1 MQYKVCIFV
10 FYIFRKIL
18 NMKHI
23 VFVIFAL
30 LISAQAVSAS
40 ANKDVSTLDADPRI
54 KTGKLAN
61 GLTYYIVKNKGVK
74 GVADFAV
81 AQKVGTVL
89 ENENQKGMCKM
100 LQLLATRGT
109 RSFPDSTIT
118 IYLNSLGLKHSDI
131 DFYTGADKIQYT
143 IKNLPIKNSS
153 TLDSALLIL
162 YNWMSSINI
171 DEEDIQKAT
180 PMLKNTIMDEWDA
193 QKRIDDKIIK
203 AVFPRSPY
211 AKSITLDQINN
222 FKGYNSKD
230 LRNFYYNWFR
240 PDLQAVLIVGDID
253 VDKVETQVKSIFQ
266 TIPKPLKSQ
275 KRNYYD
281 PKMPGKTKVVI
292 SKDPEF
298 NKTTVSISFL
308 NKPLLEKYRGTS
320 IPYIESYFDDAII
333 SLLTNRIQSEILSQ
347 NLPIA
352 NIQINRGKFMDIQNM
367 EKFSISFE
375 TQPNYV
381 YSAILFLSGEINRL
395 AQVGFNNQEFAKSR
409 EIYYRTLEY
418 LYDNRFS
425 QPNSVYM
432 ALFANNFYEKYSLAS
447 IELHFEIMKEILF
460 SLKTKQLNEYAAALL
475 GDKENVVIS
484 CCMPDVDGIEEL
496 SQERILSSFNNAL
509 SMATYSYS
517 QPEFVRWPKFEPS
530 QDVMQ
535 QSADVRTDWITGA
548 ETITLKNG
556 ITILFK
562 KTSSSLDSVAFR
574 AISKGG
580 FSLMRGINQSR
591 YVKGYINDISNLGGY
606 GNTPQSTWEKLF
618 KYNNLN
624 LKSVITNYSESLE
637 GYSSINSLNKLFHII
652 NLAFSARRIDENA
665 FNIYKRTKRYEAIY
679 HNLSPNNVF
688 ADSVQYYN
696 RSNKIYAPAISPNLI
711 EELDYQYIYNQINSR
726 FANPADFTFV
736 FAGNVDLELIKKY
749 ALTYLA
755 PLKTNQE
762 DSEDWLIVPDY
773 RFKGNLHKNFLHK
786 MVLPRTYIDFTSSYN
801 TSYNVENLIL
811 AYMYEKY
818 MQGEYAEGQIKEL
831 SPKNVIKCDIE
842 FYPEEIFVC
851 NAIFETDSAGASKI
865 VELIKL
871 TENKLI
877 NRDVDI
883 ARFELIK
890 KNLLQGFSN
899 AEKGNNFWVKVITDK
914 VLLGKDIA
922 GVYKE
927 TLEGITI
934 DKFVE
939 FVANVSAKGN
949 HISVIMEGTTED
961 VNTQNLFRE
970 NEFIKDFFGL

>member
-1 MQYKVCIFV
+1 
-10 FYIFRKIL
+10 
-18 NMKHI
+18 MKHI
-23 VFVIFAL
+23 VLACLTI
-30 LISAQAVSAS
+30 LISVSALFAS
-40 ANKDVSTLDADPRI
+40 TNKDVSALDTDPRV

-89 ENENQKGMCKM
+89 ENEDQKGMCKM
-100 LQLLATRGT
+100 LELLATRGT

-118 IYLNSLGLKHSDI
+118 MYLNSLGVKHSDI
-131 DFYTGADKIQYT
+131 VFYTGADKIQYT
-143 IKNLPIKNSS
+143 IKNLPINNNS

-171 DEEDIQKAT
+171 DEEDIQEAT

-193 QKRIDDKIIK
+193 QKRIDDKIVK

-222 FKGYNSKD
+222 FKGYTSKD

-240 PDLQAVLIVGDID
+240 PDLQAVFIVGDID

-281 PKMPGKTKVVI
+281 PKLPGKTKVVI

-298 NKTTVSISFL
+298 NKTAVSISFL
-308 NKPLLEKYRGTS
+308 NKPLLEKYRATS
-320 IPYIESYFDDAII
+320 VPYIESYFDDAII
-333 SLLTNRIQSEILSQ
+333 SLLANRIQSEILSQ

-352 NIQINRGKFMDIQNM
+352 NVQIQRGKFMDMQNM

-381 YSAILFLSGEINRL
+381 YSAILLLSGEINRL

-432 ALFANNFYEKYSLAS
+432 NLFANNFYEKYSLGS

-460 SLKTKQLNEYAAALL
+460 SLKTKQLNEYVAALL
-475 GDKENVVIS
+475 GDKDNVIIS
-484 CCMPDVDGIEEL
+484 CSMPQVSGTEEL

-517 QPEFVRWPKFEPS
+517 QPEFVRWPKFES
-530 QDVMQ
+530 ANDALLH
-535 QSADVRTDWITGA
+535 SADVRTDWITGA
-548 ETITLKNG
+548 ETIRLKNG

-562 KTSSSLDSVAFR
+562 KTSSSLDSVSFK

-580 FSLMRGINQSR
+580 FSLMKGINQSR
-591 YVKGYINDISNLGGY
+591 YVKGYINDIANLGGY
-606 GNTPQSTWEKLF
+606 ANMPQSTWNKLCV
-618 KYNNLN
+618 YNNLD

-637 GYSSINSLNKLFHII
+637 GYSNVGSLDKLFHLI
-652 NLAFSARRIDENA
+652 NLAFSARRMDENA

-679 HNLSPNNVF
+679 HNLSPANVF

-696 RSNKIYAPAISPNLI
+696 RSNKRYAPSISPNLI
-711 EELDYQYIYNQINSR
+711 EDLDYQYVCNQINNR
-726 FANPADFTFV
+726 FANPADFIFA
-736 FAGNVDLELIKKY
+736 FAGNVDVELIKEY
-749 ALTYLA
+749 AIKYLA
-755 PLKTNQE
+755 PLKTNQD
-762 DSEDWLIVPDY
+762 DSEEWLIVPDY
-773 RFKGNLHKNFLHK
+773 RFKGDLDKNFLHK
-786 MVLPRTYIDFTSSYN
+786 MVLPRTYIDYTSSYN
-801 TSYNVENLIL
+801 TSYSVESIIL
-811 AYMYEKY
+811 ASMYEKY
-818 MQGEYAEGQIKEL
+818 MRSEYAEGEIKEL
-831 SPKNVIKCDIE
+831 APRNSVKCDIE

-851 NAIFETDSAGASKI
+851 NTTFETDSVGASKI
-865 VELIKL
+865 MELIKGI
-871 TENKLI
+871 ESKLI

-890 KNLLQGFSN
+890 NNMLQQFSQ
-899 AEKGNNFWVKVITDK
+899 AEKGNQFWMDVLRDK
-914 VLLGKDIA
+914 ILLSKDIA
-922 GVYKE
+922 SVYKE
-927 TLEGITI
+927 TLQGMTI

-949 HISVIMEGTTED
+949 HISVVMEGTTED